1 MFLERSEFYHEIL
14 LAYYMYTCVYV
25 TSIYAIHP
33 LWHTWTRL
41 SYICILYMYVYQCI
55 FIFLLRDH
63 DNDLFYSEFYPFINS
78 LSLALKEM
86 EREAEVYVYIYIAT
100 CTNSVSYISLKLYMI
115 RADVYIYDYILI

>member
-86 EREAEVYVYIYIAT
+86 EREAEVYVYIYSNMYQLCFLYFFETLNDT
-100 CTNSVSYISLKLYMI
+100 CRCIYMI
-115 RADVYIYDYILI
+115 IY